1 MEQND
6 FQRLL
11 METVICSIAC
21 DGYID
26 DREIAELK
34 NIIDNAQ
41 YFKGIESVEFTRQ
54 MIHEVRSDGLGFV
67 GNYFKHLEEI
77 DLSSGQELLLLE
89 IIIRI
94 IQADERIDENEVA
107 FLKHVRSKLCV
118 YDEIIQQR
126 FGEIPYLTKGAS
138 KQLESKS
145 KAAEI
150 DVFAIKVVNATTCE
164 GKFADFFESIK

>member
-6 FQRLL
+6 FQKLL

-21 DGYID
+21 DGDID
-26 DREIAELK
+26 DREIAELH

-41 YFKGIESVEFTRQ
+41 YFKGIESVGFTRQ

-67 GNYFKHLEEI
+67 GNYFKHLEKIE
-77 DLSSGQELLLLE
+77 LSSGQELLLLE

-107 FLKHVRSKLCV
+107 FLKHVRSKLRI

-138 KQLESKS
+138 KQFDSKS
-145 KAAEI
+145 RTDEF
-150 DVFAIKVVNATTCE
+150 DVFAKKVVNVTSFE
-164 GKFADFFESIK
+164 SKFADFLSQ